1 MSPEPL
7 TVADIFY
14 VEPGQL
20 LISTEPCTLRTILGS
35 CVAICLFD
43 PEQRIGGMN
52 HYMLASG
59 FSPHERSLRH
69 GDVASLELLSR
80 LLRLGC
86 RRSQLCASVYGGARV
101 LSEVSDLMHL
111 GRRNAEFA
119 IEWLHQQ
126 DIAIAATDI
135 LGNCARRLDFHVSD
149 GSASVRL
156 LGGG

>member
-1 MSPEPL
+1 MALEAVSAPD
-7 TVADIFY
+7 VYY

-20 LISTEPCTLRTILGS
+20 LVSTEPCTLRTILGS
-35 CVAICLFD
+35 CITICLFD

-52 HYMLASG
+52 HYMLASS
-59 FSPHERSLRH
+59 FSQNERSLRH
-69 GDVASLELLSR
+69 GNIASPELLSR

-86 RRSQLCASVYGGARV
+86 QRSTLRASVYGGARV
-101 LSEVSDLMHL
+101 LSDVSDLMHL

-119 IEWLHQQ
+119 IDWLHEQR
-126 DIAIAATDI
+126 IAIVASDI

-149 GSASVRL
+149 GTASVRL